1 MALTINTNVASL
13 NAQRNLGKSQGALN
27 NSMQRL
33 SSGLR
38 INSAKD
44 DAAGLAISD
53 RMTAQIRGL
62 NQAARNANDGISLA
76 QTAEGALQESTNILQ
91 RMRELAVQSANDTN
105 STTDRASLNSE
116 VTQLKAELNRIAETT
131 EFNGKKLLD
140 GTMSDAT
147 FQVGANAGANQA
159 ISFSISSAKGA
170 DLGTVDAGTTTLG
183 VVATGAGTTNTS
195 LTLTAPATGV
205 AANDVT
211 VSVVAGTGVNQT
223 ETNVID
229 FTAGTFA
236 DADEFVIDGMT
247 ATVGTAGASTAAD
260 MAEALATHAASDG
273 SAATTVGTV
282 TIAIGAANGDW
293 TYTDDGAGE
302 LTAVSATANSDVAD
316 LDLGITDAGAIAPT
330 ITETQG
336 TSAGAD
342 SVVVSGSDITVT
354 LAAVDGTTADVAA
367 AIAGDAGAAALVTA
381 AGDATVAVAES
392 SIALSGGTD
401 DVTEGAS
408 VLVDS
413 VTIATRADAQ
423 TAITSVDSA
432 LSQISTM
439 RGNLGAVQNRF
450 ESTISNLSNVSEN
463 LSAARS
469 RILDADIAQE
479 TSAMTK
485 NNILQQAGVSIL
497 AQANQAPQLALSLL
511 G

>member
-1 MALTINTNVASL
+1 MGLTINTNVMSL
-13 NAQRNLGKSQGALN
+13 NAQRNLGTSQSALAK
-27 NSMQRL
+27 SMQRL

-53 RMTAQIRGL
+53 RMTSQIRGL

-76 QTAEGALQESTNILQ
+76 QTAEGALQETTNLLQ

-105 STTDRASLNSE
+105 SQSDRDSLHAE
-116 VTQLKAELNRIAETT
+116 VTQLKAELNRIAGTT

-140 GTMSDAT
+140 GTMTNNS
-147 FQVGANAGANQA
+147 FQVGANSG
-159 ISFSISSAKGA
+159 IGDSITFSIASAKG
-170 DLGTVDAGTTTLG
+170 DELGVVSAGTTTVGEL
-183 VVATGAGTTNTS
+183 ATGAGTTNTS
-195 LTLTAPATGV
+195 LTFTADDSGIAG
-205 AANDVT
+205 NDIT
-211 VSVVAGTGVNQT
+211 VSIVSAATTAQN

-229 FTAGTFA
+229 FTTGTFA
-236 DADEFVIDGMT
+236 DSDVFVIDGMT
-247 ATVGTAGASTAAD
+247 LTVGTAGTTTAAD
-260 MAEALATHAASDG
+260 MANAIQSGA
-273 SAATTVGTV
+273 TVGTV
-282 TIAIGAANGDW
+282 TLTSGTASGDW
-293 TYTDDGAGE
+293 TYTDDDAGV
-302 LTAVSATANSDVAD
+302 LTAVSATANTNVTD

-336 TSAGAD
+336 SAAAATTVGVATGTSN
-342 SVVVSGSDITVT
+342 ITVT
-354 LAAVDGTTADVAA
+354 VDATTLATMTTAQVATAINDDATAGALVDAVGTTTD
-367 AIAGDAGAAALVTA
+367 
-381 AGDATVAVAES
+381 VAVAEAG
-392 SIALSGGTD
+392 ITLSGGTD
-401 DVTEGAS
+401 DVTVGVSTLIDDVNISTRGGA
-408 VLVDS
+408 
-413 VTIATRADAQ
+413 Q
-423 TAITSVDSA
+423 NAINSIDEA
-432 LSQISTM
+432 LSQVDTI
-439 RGNLGAVQNRF
+439 RGELGAVQNRF